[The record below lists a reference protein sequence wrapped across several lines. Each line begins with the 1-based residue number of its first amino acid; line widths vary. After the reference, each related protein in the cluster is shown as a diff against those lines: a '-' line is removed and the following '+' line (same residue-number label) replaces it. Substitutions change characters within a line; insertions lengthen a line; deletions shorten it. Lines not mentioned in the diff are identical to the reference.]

1 MSQFCPGVSFS
12 AVVYEYHFRGSYV
25 TYPGPLW
32 RRKPVRAATIWMA
45 IVLTAAVLAG
55 CGAGTT
61 STTSGGAGASSTSTT
76 HLAKTKFVLHAG
88 LAFGAFHRYI
98 YKPYKEG
105 TFSGGLLHHKLATLK
120 AALAAAFAYH
130 EVKLALQDAR
140 SSKLLSKAL
149 GPLLA
154 LQTKLGTLTSGL
166 KHGNVDSSAITSA
179 NADTSQTSKAGA
191 SAGQPITD
199 QPTPQL
205 GG

>member
-1 MSQFCPGVSFS
+1 
-12 AVVYEYHFRGSYV
+12 
-25 TYPGPLW
+25 
-32 RRKPVRAATIWMA
+32 VRATTVWMA
-45 IVLTAAVLAG
+45 ILLSAAVLAG
-55 CGAGTT
+55 CGSGTT
-61 STTSGGAGASSTSTT
+61 TTTTTSGAAAASSTGST

-105 TFSGGLLHHKLATLK
+105 KFSGGLFHHKLTTLK
-120 AALAAAFAYH
+120 AALAGAFAYH

-149 GPLLA
+149 APLLS
-154 LQTKLGTLTSGL
+154 LQTKLESLTNGL

-179 NADTSQTSKAGA
+179 NADAGQTSQAGA
-191 SAGQPITD
+191 SAGQPVTD
-199 QPTPQL
+199 QPTPQF

>member
-1 MSQFCPGVSFS
+1 M
-12 AVVYEYHFRGSYV
+12 
-25 TYPGPLW
+25 
-32 RRKPVRAATIWMA
+32 RAISIW
-45 IVLTAAVLAG
+45 LAVLCSAAAIAG
-55 CGAGTT
+55 CGNGSSS
-61 STTSGGAGASSTSTT
+61 STAAGGATSSTAPI

-105 TFSGGLLHHKLATLK
+105 KFSGGLLHHKVATIK

-149 GPLLA
+149 SPLLA
-154 LQTKLGTLTSGL
+154 LQTRLGGL
-166 KHGNVDSSAITSA
+166 EAELRHGSVNGSAIASA
-179 NADTSQTSKAGA
+179 NTDAGQTSQAGA
-191 SAGQPITD
+191 KAGQPIAD